1 MYVYPSVGK
10 LLENSSDLTTAP
22 VFVFSLALPEPLAGE
37 LLQHPGGVEGGGVPL
52 SPGGHDEPL
61 TGGRVERLHP
71 WLQTGILYND
81 LNITII
87 LPDDDKKLKN
97 KEI

>member
-1 MYVYPSVGK
+1 MSTRAHLG
-10 LLENSSDLTTAP
+10 TAP
-22 VFVFSLALPEPLAGE
+22 EFVFSLALPEPLAGE